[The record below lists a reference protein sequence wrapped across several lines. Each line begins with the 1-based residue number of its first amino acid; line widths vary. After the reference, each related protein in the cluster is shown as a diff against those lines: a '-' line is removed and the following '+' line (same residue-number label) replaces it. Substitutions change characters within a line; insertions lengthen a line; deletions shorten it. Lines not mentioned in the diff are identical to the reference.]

1 MSNIFKQNINLKNV
15 NIVHIDEKIN
25 TKHYPTSAREW
36 DNSIY
41 AFNKNTLSL
50 IPQTTIS
57 SLKLIKNYF
66 NLYNDKLERK
76 IRENRFLVRLRKLS
90 SNKIYISNGEFKH
103 TNNNVYITLY
113 LFNRQ
118 KQNYLLNIEKRYI
131 NKFKYNI
138 NKINKIIKL
147 IKGKT
152 LISINK
158 LNSEKLLLMK
168 VLKTYNEKDT
178 NYKNIS
184 DYIISF
190 YGKLINKTI
199 KSISLYLYYK
209 QLLFINE
216 SKLNYIYLQYLK
228 KYLEKLY
235 GKNVIFNLVNLRQ
248 FFLNSD
254 ILSDSITLKIRTNR
268 RKLLKY
274 LKTIKN
280 KVKLHKKKYLY
291 ELDLTNWN
299 KYSNNNRLE
308 SMVLKDLKYKKVTG
322 FRLEAKGR
330 LTRRYTA
337 SRSAYKLIYKGN
349 LTNIDSSYNSLS
361 SVILRGNIG
370 SNIQYTKLKGKT
382 RIGSF
387 GIKGW
392 VSGN

>member
-1 MSNIFKQNINLKNV
+1 MLNIFKQNTNLKNTK
-15 NIVHIDEKIN
+15 IVSRDKDVN
-25 TKHYPTSAREW
+25 TKHYPSSAREW
-36 DNSIY
+36 DNTIY
-41 AFNKNTLSL
+41 VFNKNTLSL

-57 SLKLIKNYF
+57 SIKLIRNYF

-103 TNNNVYITLY
+103 TNTNVSITLY
-113 LFNRQ
+113 IFNRQ
-118 KQNYLLNIEKRYI
+118 KQNYLLNLEKRYI
-131 NKFKYNI
+131 KKFKYNI
-138 NKINKIIKL
+138 VKINKIIKL

-152 LISINK
+152 FISINK
-158 LNSEKLLLMK
+158 LNSDKLLLMK
-168 VLKTYNEKDT
+168 VLKTYNEKNI

-184 DYIISF
+184 DYINSF
-190 YGKLINKTI
+190 YKKLINKTI
-199 KSISLYLYYK
+199 KSISLYLYNK

-235 GKNVIFNLVNLRQ
+235 GKNVIFNLINLRQ

-254 ILSDSITLKIRTNR
+254 ILSDSITLKIRTNK

-274 LKTIKN
+274 LKTVKN

-291 ELDLTNWN
+291 ELDLSNWN
-299 KYSNNNRLE
+299 KYSDNNMLE

-337 SRSAYKLIYKGN
+337 SRSVYKLIYKGN

-361 SVILRGNIG
+361 SVILRGNLR